1 MSSRLSFAPVAPE
14 LAIDVLYVMSTAM
27 HADGVVEAGER
38 KALDAAARALGL
50 GSFTMPRERPN
61 ALRLDRPDAE
71 RALIFAAAVWMVV
84 ADGHAEQNERALL
97 MDLTLRLRIS
107 EMDSRHLV
115 KLARESFG
123 VIGQDGHARDWAVAF
138 SMLVAAVQDPVHSE
152 L

>member
-14 LAIDVLYVMSTAM
+14 LAIDILYVMGLAM

-50 GSFTMPRERPN
+50 GSFTMPKERPN
-61 ALRLDRPDAE
+61 ALRLDRPESD
-71 RALIFAAAVWMVV
+71 RALLFASAVWMVV
-84 ADGHAEQNERALL
+84 SDGHAEEKERALL
-97 MDLTLRLRIS
+97 MDLTLRLRID
-107 EMDSRHLV
+107 EPTSRHLV

-123 VIGQDGHARDWAVAF
+123 IIGQEGHGRDWSVAF
-138 SMLVAAVQDPVHSE
+138 SMLVVAVQDPIHSE